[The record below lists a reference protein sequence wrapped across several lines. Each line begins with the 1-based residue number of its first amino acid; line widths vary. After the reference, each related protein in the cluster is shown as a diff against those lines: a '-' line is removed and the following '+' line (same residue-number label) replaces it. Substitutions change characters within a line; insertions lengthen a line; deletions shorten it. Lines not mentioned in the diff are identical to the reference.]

1 MARVLIYA
9 MNYAPEIAGV
19 GRCTGEIGEFL
30 VASGHSVAVVT
41 TPPHYPAWSVAP
53 PYHAWRYSRERRG
66 GMLIE
71 RCPLLLRRRMGGL
84 WRLIAPLT
92 FALSSAPVALWRALR
107 FRPDVVLCVEP
118 TLLAAPAALVAARL
132 VGARA
137 VLHVQDLEVDAAFA
151 VGHLAPR
158 AGLRRL
164 ALRFEHAALARFDG
178 VLTVSDRMAERL
190 VAKRVS
196 RDRLVVVRNWVDLEA
211 FRPPP
216 FVGASAYR
224 RELGIPGDAFVA
236 LYSGSIGAKQGFD
249 ELIEAARR
257 LARRADIFFVI
268 AGDGPAKLALAAQ
281 VADLPNVRLLP
292 FQPAARLAEFLGL
305 ADLHLLPQA
314 KEAADLVLPSKLA
327 GMLASGRRI
336 LVAAAAGT
344 ELADFLG
351 EAAIL
356 TPPGEP
362 AALARAIERAADARD
377 DEPTNVAAR
386 LALAAQ
392 LSRADRLPALAAAL
406 FAAPAPSLKRDVAPA
421 APEEIAA

>member
-1 MARVLIYA
+1 
-9 MNYAPEIAGV
+9 
-19 GRCTGEIGEFL
+19 
-30 VASGHSVAVVT
+30 
-41 TPPHYPAWSVAP
+41 
-53 PYHAWRYSRERRG
+53 
-66 GMLIE
+66 MLIE
-71 RCPLLLRRRMGGL
+71 RCPLLLRRRMGGV
-84 WRLIAPLT
+84 WRLVAPLT

-118 TLLAAPAALVAARL
+118 TLMAAPAALLAARL

-158 AGLRRL
+158 RGLKRI
-164 ALRFEHAALARFDG
+164 AVRFEHAALARFDA

-196 RDRLVVVRNWVDLEA
+196 RDRLAVVRNWVDLEA
-211 FRPPP
+211 FRLKPLA
-216 FVGASAYR
+216 GASAYR
-224 RELGIPGDAFVA
+224 RELGIPDDAFVA

-257 LARRADIFFVI
+257 LARRADILFVI
-268 AGDGPAKLALAAQ
+268 AGEGPAKPALAAR

-292 FQPAARLAEFLGL
+292 FQPSARLAEFLGL

-336 LVAAAAGT
+336 VVAAAAGT

-351 EAAIL
+351 AAAIL
-356 TPPGEP
+356 TPPGDP
-362 AALARAIERAADARD
+362 AALAGAIERAAEARED
-377 DEPTNVAAR
+377 DPANVTAR
-386 LALAAQ
+386 LALAAG

-406 FAAPAPSLKRDVAPA
+406 FAAPAAAPNGDASPA